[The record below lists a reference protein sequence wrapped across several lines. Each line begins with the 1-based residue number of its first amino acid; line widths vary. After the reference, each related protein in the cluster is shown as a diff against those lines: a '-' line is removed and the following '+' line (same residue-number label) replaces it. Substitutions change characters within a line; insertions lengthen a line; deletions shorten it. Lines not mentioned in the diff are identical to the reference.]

1 MKSPKHTHFWPI
13 PGLCLDVGR
22 PILKEWEYIMQLE
35 LQENKSYSILL
46 KPKGISGAV
55 IIRIE
60 VEGTS

>member
-1 MKSPKHTHFWPI
+1 
-13 PGLCLDVGR
+13 LDVGR

-60 VEGTS
+60 VEGIS